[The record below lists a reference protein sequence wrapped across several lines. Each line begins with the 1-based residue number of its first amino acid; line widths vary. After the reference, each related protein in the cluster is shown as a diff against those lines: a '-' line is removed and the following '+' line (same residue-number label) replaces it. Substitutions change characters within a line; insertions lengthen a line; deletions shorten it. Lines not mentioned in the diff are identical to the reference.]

1 MNTNKGSQA
10 ALSKLF
16 ANKNKNNITEIKR
29 SIIYKVRQNVPK
41 KFDNYSVCNLER
53 MGIAEANRDKSMN
66 TGN

>member
-41 KFDNYSVCNLER
+41 IVIYKEWL
-53 MGIAEANRDKSMN
+53 
-66 TGN
+66 